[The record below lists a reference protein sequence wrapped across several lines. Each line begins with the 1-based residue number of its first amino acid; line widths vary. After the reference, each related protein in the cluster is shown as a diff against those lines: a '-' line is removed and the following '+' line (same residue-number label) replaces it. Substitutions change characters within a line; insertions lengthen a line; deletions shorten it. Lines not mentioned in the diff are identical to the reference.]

1 VPDTTAS
8 PELAQEAR
16 LLREQLHRHNISYY
30 AEDNPRISD
39 AQYDSLLR
47 RLQDIESLHPDLR
60 TPDSPT
66 QRVGTPPLAA
76 FASVRHALPML
87 SLDNAFGVEELR
99 DFDRRVR
106 ERLDLDTS
114 PDYVCEPKF
123 DGLAVSLRYQDG
135 VFVRGA
141 TRGDGETGEDI
152 SANLRTIAS
161 IPLRLDGASV
171 PPVLEVRGEVYMSL
185 QGFAELNARAE
196 QAGEKIFVNPRNAA
210 AGSLRQLDSR
220 ITASRPLRFCAYGIG
235 QTEGWD
241 YPDTQKEML
250 DCLGA
255 WGFPV
260 SPLLRVAATLEEAV
274 AYFEDLG
281 TQRSALDY
289 AIDGAVIKVNRLDLQ
304 RQLGFVARAPR
315 SMVACKFPAEEA
327 TTTLLGV
334 EFQVGRTGVVT
345 PVARLRPVFV
355 GGVTVANATLHN
367 ADEIAR
373 LDARIGDTLVV
384 RRAGD
389 VIPQVVRV
397 VSELRPRE
405 TQPIGFPDQC
415 PVCQSPLER
424 TPGEAAVR
432 CTGGLVCS
440 AQRRESI
447 RHFASRGALDIEGL
461 GDRIIEQLV
470 ERELVATVADL
481 YRLDRA
487 QLAGLDRMAEKSADN
502 LLAAIAQS
510 RETTLPRFLFGLGI
524 REVGQATARALVRHF
539 GTLDALMA
547 AAEADAAS
555 AESQLLSQVRDVGP
569 IVAGHIKDFFSNQ
582 DNRAVVSALRAA
594 GVHWPE
600 QPRETAA
607 LPLAGQTWVLTG
619 TLERMSRDEA
629 RERLEA
635 LGATV
640 AGSVSAR
647 THTVLAGAKAG
658 SKLERARALGV
669 RILDEAEFEAEFIEL
684 LQYNIGA

>member
-1 VPDTTAS
+1 VPDAAAP
-8 PELAQEAR
+8 PELAREAE
-16 LLREQLHRHNISYY
+16 LLRVQLHHHNICYY
-30 AEDNPRISD
+30 VEDNPCISD
-39 AQYDSLLR
+39 AEYDSLLR
-47 RLQDIESLHPDLR
+47 RLQDIENRHPDLR
-60 TPDSPT
+60 TADSPT
-66 QRVGTPPLAA
+66 QRVGAAPLAA
-76 FASVRHALPML
+76 FAPVRHAVPML
-87 SLDNAFGVEELR
+87 SLDNAFGAEELR

-106 ERLDLDTS
+106 ERLGLDTS

-152 SANLRTIAS
+152 SANLRTLAS
-161 IPLRLDGASV
+161 IPLRLAGAAV
-171 PPVLEVRGEVYMSL
+171 PPVLEVRGEVYMPL
-185 QGFAELNARAE
+185 RGFAELNARAE
-196 QAGEKIFVNPRNAA
+196 KSGEKTFVNPRNAA

-220 ITASRPLRFCAYGIG
+220 ITATRPLRFCAYGIG
-235 QTEGWD
+235 QVDGWEE
-241 YPDTQKEML
+241 PDTQAEIL
-250 DCLGA
+250 ARLRA

-260 SPLLRVAATLEEAV
+260 SPLVTVAATLDEV
-274 AYFEDLG
+274 IAYFERLG
-281 TQRSALDY
+281 TLRAGLDY
-289 AIDGAVIKVNRLDLQ
+289 AIDGAVIKVNRLDFQ

-315 SMVACKFPAEEA
+315 AMIACKFPAEEA
-327 TTTLLGV
+327 TTTLLDV
-334 EFQVGRTGVVT
+334 EFQVGRTGVLT

-397 VSELRPRE
+397 VGELRPPQARA
-405 TQPIGFPDQC
+405 IVFPDAC

-432 CTGGLVCS
+432 CTGGLVCR

-461 GDRIIEQLV
+461 GDKIIEQLV
-470 ERELVATVADL
+470 DRDLVTTVADL
-481 YRLDRA
+481 YRLERA

-502 LLAAIAQS
+502 LLAAIARS
-510 RETTLPRFLFGLGI
+510 RETTLPRFLFALGI
-524 REVGQATARALVRHF
+524 REVGQATARALARHF
-539 GTLDALMA
+539 GTLDALA
-547 AAEADAAS
+547 AADVE
-555 AESQLLSQVRDVGP
+555 QLLQVRDVGP
-569 IVAGHIKDFFSNQ
+569 VVAEHVAGFFANA
-582 DNRAVVSALRAA
+582 DNRAVVAALRAA

-600 QPRETAA
+600 QPVEVSA

-619 TLERMSRDEA
+619 TLEHLPRDQA

-647 THTVLAGAKAG
+647 THTVVAGAKAG

-669 RILDEAEFEAEFIEL
+669 RVLDEAEFMAL
-684 LQYNIGA
+684 LQYNTGN

>member
-1 VPDTTAS
+1 MPDAAAP
-8 PELAQEAR
+8 PELVREAE
-16 LLREQLHRHNISYY
+16 LLREQLHHHNICYY
-30 AEDNPRISD
+30 VEDNPRISD

-47 RLQDIESLHPDLR
+47 RLQDIENHHPDLR

-66 QRVGTPPLAA
+66 QRVGAPPLAA
-76 FASVRHALPML
+76 FAPVRHAVPML
-87 SLDNAFGVEELR
+87 SLDNAFGAEELR

-106 ERLDLDTS
+106 ERLGLDTS

-152 SANLRTIAS
+152 SANLRTLAS
-161 IPLRLDGASV
+161 IPLRLAGAAV

-185 QGFAELNARAE
+185 RGFAELNARAE
-196 QAGEKIFVNPRNAA
+196 KAGEKTFVNPRNAA

-220 ITASRPLRFCAYGIG
+220 ITATRPLRFCAYGIG
-235 QTEGWD
+235 EVEGWED
-241 YPDTQKEML
+241 PDTQVEIL
-250 DCLGA
+250 ARLRQG
-255 WGFPV
+255 GVPV
-260 SPLLRVAATLEEAV
+260 SPLMKVAESLEAV
-274 AYFEDLG
+274 LAYFMDLG
-281 TQRSALDY
+281 ERRTTLDY

-315 SMVACKFPAEEA
+315 SMIACKFPAEEA
-327 TTTLLGV
+327 TTTLLDV
-334 EFQVGRTGVVT
+334 EFQVGRTGVLT

-355 GGVTVANATLHN
+355 GGVTVANTTLHN

-397 VSELRPRE
+397 VGELRPPQARA
-405 TQPIGFPDQC
+405 IVFPDAC
-415 PVCQSPLER
+415 PVCGSPLER

-432 CTGGLVCS
+432 CTGGLICR

-461 GDRIIEQLV
+461 GDKIIEQLV
-470 ERELVATVADL
+470 DRELVTTVADL
-481 YRLDRA
+481 YRLERA

-502 LLAAIAQS
+502 LLAAIARS

-539 GTLDALMA
+539 GTLDALA
-547 AAEADAAS
+547 AADIE
-555 AESQLLSQVRDVGP
+555 QLLQVRDVGP
-569 IVAGHIKDFFSNQ
+569 VVAEHVAGFFANP

-594 GVHWPE
+594 GVRWPE
-600 QPRETAA
+600 QPVEVAA

-619 TLERMSRDEA
+619 TLERLSRDQA

-647 THTVLAGAKAG
+647 THTVVAGAKAG
-658 SKLERARALGV
+658 SKLDRARALGV
-669 RILDEAEFEAEFIEL
+669 RILDEAEFMAL
-684 LQYNIGA
+684 LQYNTGG

>member
-1 VPDTTAS
+1 MPDTTAS

-669 RILDEAEFEAEFIEL
+669 RILDEAEFEAEFMEL

>member
-1 VPDTTAS
+1 VPDTTAP

-16 LLREQLHRHNISYY
+16 LLREQLHSHNISYY

-669 RILDEAEFEAEFIEL
+669 RILDEAEFEAEFMEL

>member
-1 VPDTTAS
+1 MPDTTAP

-66 QRVGTPPLAA
+66 QRVGAPPLAA
-76 FASVRHALPML
+76 FAPVRHTVPML

-106 ERLDLDTS
+106 ERLGLDAS

-185 QGFAELNARAE
+185 RGFAELNARAE
-196 QAGEKIFVNPRNAA
+196 QAGEKVFVNPRNAA

-241 YPDTQKEML
+241 DPDTQAEL
-250 DCLGA
+250 LARLRA

-260 SPLLRVAATLEEAV
+260 SPLLTVAATLDEV
-274 AYFEDLG
+274 IAYFERLA
-281 TQRSALDY
+281 TLRSGLDY

-397 VSELRPRE
+397 ISELRPRE
-405 TQPIGFPDQC
+405 AQLIVFPDRC
-415 PVCQSPLER
+415 PVCRSPLER

-432 CTGGLVCS
+432 CTDGLVCR

-470 ERELVATVADL
+470 ERELVTTVADL
-481 YRLDRA
+481 YRLERA
-487 QLAGLDRMAEKSADN
+487 QLLSLDRMAEKSADN
-502 LLAAIAQS
+502 LLAAIARS
-510 RETTLPRFLFGLGI
+510 RETTLPRFLFALGI
-524 REVGQATARALVRHF
+524 REVGQATARALARHF
-539 GTLDALMA
+539 GTLDALIA
-547 AAEADAAS
+547 AAEADAATP
-555 AESQLLSQVRDVGP
+555 ESQQLSQVRDVGP
-569 IVAGHIKDFFSNQ
+569 IVAGHIKDFFANPN
-582 DNRAVVSALRAA
+582 NRAVVSALRAA

-600 QPRETAA
+600 QPRETSA

-619 TLERMSRDEA
+619 TLERMSRDQA

-647 THTVLAGAKAG
+647 THAVVAGAKAG

-669 RILDEAEFEAEFIEL
+669 RILDEAEFMKL
-684 LQYNIGA
+684 LQYNSDD